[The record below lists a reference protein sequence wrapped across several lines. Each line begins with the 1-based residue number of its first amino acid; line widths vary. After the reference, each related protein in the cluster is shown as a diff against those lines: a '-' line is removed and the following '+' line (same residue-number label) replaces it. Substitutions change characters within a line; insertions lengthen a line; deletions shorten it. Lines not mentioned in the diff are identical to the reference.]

1 MKNPKSIK
9 MRFLGYILDCGNT
22 PNLKKHSIGIHFGLE
37 KHPKFEITFIWD
49 TKIEKMHPKLKNPAI
64 WDFFEAIKAPQIY
77 KNSSLGF
84 LSVSIANCKK
94 KIYDICR
101 NHGCNS

>member
-1 MKNPKSIK
+1 M
-9 MRFLGYILDCGNT
+9 
-22 PNLKKHSIGIHFGLE
+22 E

-101 NHGCNS
+101 NRGCNS